1 MLDRTTDLGETA
13 MDGVLDILRA
23 SVPCIILDVPHGWN
37 AWIRRTLIASDEI
50 VIVAAP
56 DLASLRNAK
65 NLFDSLRRRGRPTA
79 SQSDPESGGSAQAP
93 EIAPAEFG
101 KALGVEVSAI
111 FPFDAALFGTAS
123 NNGQMIAEVQASGK
137 DPGAVRGTR
146 GARHGRIEPKRTR
159 ANLLQP
165 IMAKLARRKAS

>member
-37 AWIRRTLIASDEI
+37 AWIRRTLIAADEI

-65 NLFDSLRRRGRPTA
+65 NLFDSLSQARPTDRKPRVILN
-79 SQSDPESGGSAQAP
+79 QV
-93 EIAPAEFG
+93 
-101 KALGVEVSAI
+101 GV
-111 FPFDAALFGTAS
+111 
-123 NNGQMIAEVQASGK
+123 
-137 DPGAVRGTR
+137 
-146 GARHGRIEPKRTR
+146 PKRPR
-159 ANLLQP
+159 SRPRNS
-165 IMAKLARRKAS
+165 ARRSGSRSRPSSRSTRLFSARLRTTGR